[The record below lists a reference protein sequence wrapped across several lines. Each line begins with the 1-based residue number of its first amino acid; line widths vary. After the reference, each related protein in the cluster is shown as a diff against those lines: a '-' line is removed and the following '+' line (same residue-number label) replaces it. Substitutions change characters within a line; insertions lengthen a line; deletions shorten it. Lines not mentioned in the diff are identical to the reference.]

1 MNYGERKWTP
11 ENKLQLISTV
21 ENYGF
26 KGNFAEI
33 ALKLEQRS
41 DTSLRYFIDDLER
54 RLKKNNWEAELEQ
67 KIDELCR
74 MDAWHLYEN
83 ISVVL
88 ELKSLFGKFPN
99 ACLVGGVNYS
109 ACYGYLA
116 SLTRGEV
123 QQNLDPPT
131 KMKFWELFLRFKQ
144 EQAHLKFLNVVFPEF
159 KKSPITTFE
168 ARTKLKERRIDE
180 WTKENKEAR
189 EVIVSENFENI
200 KDFLCHTHSL
210 IRINDSTEFF
220 LYVENFFSKLFWYQ
234 PIVED

>member
-1 MNYGERKWTP
+1 MCLNLFNVIATFLTQVKNFVSVNYGERKWTP
-11 ENKLQLISTV
+11 ENKLQLISAV

-26 KGNFAEI
+26 NGNLAEL

-41 DTSLRYFIDDLER
+41 EASLRYLIDDLER
-54 RLKKNNWEAELEQ
+54 KRRKNNWEAELDE

-74 MDAWHLYEN
+74 MDALHLYEN

-88 ELKSLFGKFPN
+88 ELKSLFGKFPD
-99 ACLVGGVNYS
+99 ACLVGGVNYA

-123 QQNLDPPT
+123 PQNLDPPT

-144 EQAHLKFLNVVFPEF
+144 EQPAHLKFRNVVFPEF
-159 KKSPITTFE
+159 KNSPITTFE
-168 ARTKLKERRIDE
+168 ARTKLKERRIEE

-189 EVIVSENFENI
+189 EVIVSDNFENI
-200 KDFLCHTHSL
+200 KDFLMSYASL
-210 IRINDSTEFF
+210 NP
-220 LYVENFFSKLFWYQ
+220 YK
-234 PIVED
+234 